1 MRKRSLT
8 QKQKKFVKGVKQ
20 GLNKTDAVRLAGYN
34 VSSDNSA
41 HVIANKLFKNEL
53 IIKSLDEAGITNK
66 SMAQTLKTHIENGIG
81 VKTTASDSIKALELA
96 YKIKMGTMNRDDS
109 NKGNTTNV
117 YINEL
122 RMLDDKQLMDRLK
135 SIEGEIVEYK

>member
-1 MRKRSLT
+1 MTKRRLT
-8 QKQKKFVKGVKQ
+8 QKQRGFVKAIKR
-20 GLNKTDAVRLAGYN
+20 GLGGSEAVRVAGYN
-34 VSSDNSA
+34 VSNGHSA
-41 HVIANKLFKNEL
+41 GAMANQLLKNDL

-96 YKIKMGTMNRDDS
+96 YKIKMGTMNRNDE

-122 RMLDDKQLMDRLK
+122 RMLDDKQLLDKLK
-135 SIEGEIVEYK
+135 SIEGEIVQLR

>member
-1 MRKRSLT
+1 MTRRQLT
-8 QKQKKFVKGVKQ
+8 TKQKKFVEGIKK
-20 GLNKTDAVRLAGYN
+20 GLNRTDAVRMAGYN
-34 VSSDNSA
+34 TKSA
-41 HVIANKLFKNEL
+41 NGASVIASQLLNNNL

-96 YKIKMGTMNRDDS
+96 YKIKMGTMNRNEE
-109 NKGNTTNV
+109 NKSNTTNV

-122 RMLDDKQLMDRLK
+122 RMLDDKQLLDKLK
-135 SIEGEIVEYK
+135 SIEGEIVELR